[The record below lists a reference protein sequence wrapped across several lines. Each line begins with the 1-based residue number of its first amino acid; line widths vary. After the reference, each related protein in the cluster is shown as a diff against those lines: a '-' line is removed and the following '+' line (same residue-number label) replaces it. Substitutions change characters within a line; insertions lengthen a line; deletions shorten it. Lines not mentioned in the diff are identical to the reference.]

1 MEGTNDVN
9 VDPGRWAQRVDTQGI
24 TVKSHYNADSVI
36 PFPAPKLDSAAEEQ
50 SAGNSKDSSIEPYKQ
65 QNVSGLHFISNNL
78 GAFVA
83 CPSSSLRVNEITT

>member
-1 MEGTNDVN
+1 MN
-9 VDPGRWAQRVDTQGI
+9 VVAGRWAQRVDTQGI

-65 QNVSGLHFISNNL
+65 QNVSGLHFITIWEL
-78 GAFVA
+78 LWHVPLQV
-83 CPSSSLRVNEITT
+83 CV